1 VKLKKWNEEKTKRNM
16 RVTNLTKELP
26 ENERTE
32 QNDDRTERSVVKE
45 RMKRGSEVVMK
56 KFSEI
61 LLILF

>member
-1 VKLKKWNEEKTKRNM
+1 MKLKKWNEEKTKRNM

>member
-1 VKLKKWNEEKTKRNM
+1 MVEVVFFYLEMWGSEF
-16 RVTNLTKELP
+16 NLGASR
-26 ENERTE
+26 ERKDRA
-32 QNDDRTERSVVKE
+32 NDDRTERSGVKG